1 MDTRTQ
7 TQTHN
12 DDGVATLAV
21 LHRKLKGGYVK
32 RYHTRPELADHQ
44 DVAAHSWRATVLLH
58 TLWPDASKECL
69 LHMLY
74 HDVPEGELGDL
85 PATTK
90 WRHPILADCMATLE
104 QAVEQELGISIPL
117 SEEEAGICD
126 TCDKLELMLHCHRLY
141 KMGNTFALDVFE
153 RGGNYLTKYH
163 AEPWFAPA
171 LQLIGM
177 LDED

>member
-12 DDGVATLAV
+12 NDGVATLAV

-32 RYHTRPELADHQ
+32 RYHTRPELADNQ

-90 WRHPILADCMATLE
+90 WRHPILADYMATLE
-104 QAVEQELGISIPL
+104 A
-117 SEEEAGICD
+117 
-126 TCDKLELMLHCHRLY
+126 R
-141 KMGNTFALDVFE
+141 
-153 RGGNYLTKYH
+153 R
-163 AEPWFAPA
+163 
-171 LQLIGM
+171 
-177 LDED
+177 